1 VRLPL
6 VVLSLLLVA
15 APSLAGESARVLLLV
30 VDGLGADRASP
41 ADLPRLHAFVAEAG
55 GSWGRARAV
64 LPTRT
69 NPNHASLLTG
79 AHPDAHG
86 IVGNKYWDAGREALR
101 PLDGPQLLE
110 METLFTTLAAERPG
124 LRTAGFFSKAKL
136 RHLFSAAPGRQ
147 AAPTLAWNPSEEDL
161 DDARVIAAASVLLAA
176 EPADLAVVTIADIDR
191 TSHHFGPASPEAQGA
206 VRRVDALLAELLRTM
221 AARASWRRTLVLIT
235 ADHGF
240 TAVTAASGVV
250 LRPPPG
256 ARGRRYVA
264 EGGSAFVHLR
274 PAAGT
279 VADVAADEAQRPGVA
294 AVVRDLASVHLAHPR
309 VGALLLLPEPG
320 RVFLQSA
327 GDPSQAFLGNHG
339 GVDEQDLPFV
349 VVGGLPG
356 LRRLPETTA
365 VSVVD
370 VAPTLAAVFG
380 VRPPRRLDGTP
391 LPAGSTG
398 RVLPLLSAE

>member
-1 VRLPL
+1 
-6 VVLSLLLVA
+6 
-15 APSLAGESARVLLLV
+15 
-30 VDGLGADRASP
+30 
-41 ADLPRLHAFVAEAG
+41 
-55 GSWGRARAV
+55 
-64 LPTRT
+64 
-69 NPNHASLLTG
+69 
-79 AHPDAHG
+79 
-86 IVGNKYWDAGREALR
+86 
-101 PLDGPQLLE
+101 
-110 METLFTTLAAERPG
+110 
-124 LRTAGFFSKAKL
+124 
-136 RHLFSAAPGRQ
+136 
-147 AAPTLAWNPSEEDL
+147 
-161 DDARVIAAASVLLAA
+161 
-176 EPADLAVVTIADIDR
+176 
-191 TSHHFGPASPEAQGA
+191 

-391 LPAGSTG
+391 LPPGSTG

>member
-1 VRLPL
+1 VRLPF
-6 VVLSLLLVA
+6 VVLSLLLAA
-15 APSLAGESARVLLLV
+15 APSLAAESAHVLLVV

-41 ADLPRLHAFVAEAG
+41 AHLPRLHAFVAEAG

-86 IVGNKYWDAGREALR
+86 IVGNKYWDAGLEALR

-110 METLFTTLAAERPG
+110 METLFTTLAAERPD
-124 LRTAGFFSKAKL
+124 LRTAGFFSKSKL
-136 RHLFSAAPGRQ
+136 RHLFSTAPGRQ
-147 AAPTLAWNPSEEDL
+147 VAPTLTWSPSEENL
-161 DDARVIAAASVLLAA
+161 DDARVVAAAVLLAA
-176 EPADLAVVTIADIDR
+176 EPVALAVVTIADVDR
-191 TSHHFGPASPEAQGA
+191 MSHQFGPASPEAQRA
-206 VRRVDALLAELLRTM
+206 VRRVDELLAALLRTM
-221 AARASWRRTLVLIT
+221 SARASWRRTLVLIT

-240 TAVTAASGVV
+240 TAVTAASRVV
-250 LRPPPG
+250 LRSPPG
-256 ARGRRYVA
+256 ARGRRYLA

-274 PAAGT
+274 PTAGT
-279 VADVAADEAQRPGVA
+279 VAAVAAEEAQRPGVA

-309 VGALLLLPEPG
+309 GGALLLLPEPG

-327 GDPSQAFLGNHG
+327 ADPSRAFLGNHG
-339 GVDEQDLPFV
+339 GVAEQDLPFV

-356 LRRLPETTA
+356 LRRLSEATV

-370 VAPTLAAVFG
+370 VAPTLAAIFG
-380 VRPPRRLDGTP
+380 VRPPRRLDGAP
-391 LPAGSTG
+391 LPTGSAG